1 MIVFSGCLMR
11 CRCII
16 GPSVHGPQSAR
27 NRPAARNRP
36 VFASARGPQS
46 ARVRFGPRPEIGP
59 PGGGIDPELR
69 QPWPCWSHGWTG

>member
-27 NRPAARNRP
+27 NRPAI
-36 VFASARGPQS
+36 GPQS
-46 ARVRFGPRPEIGP
+46 ARVRFGPRPETGP

-69 QPWPCWSHGWTG
+69 QPWPCWIHG

>member
-27 NRPAARNRP
+27 NRP

-59 PGGGIDPELR
+59 PEGRIDPELR
-69 QPWPCWSHGWTG
+69 QPWPCRIHGWTG